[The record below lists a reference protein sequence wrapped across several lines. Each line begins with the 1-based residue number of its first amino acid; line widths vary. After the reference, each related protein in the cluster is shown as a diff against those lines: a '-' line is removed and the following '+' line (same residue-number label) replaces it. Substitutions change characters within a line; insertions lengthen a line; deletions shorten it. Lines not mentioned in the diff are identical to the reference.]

1 MFRNIRKSVTHTIAS
16 AMVVILFLSVA
27 TVGFAIFTLASSLN
41 DAEAVNVSGSMRM
54 QSYRL
59 AYDIYTQSVDYSSHI
74 DTFEHSI
81 YSPSMKS
88 LQHWTV
94 PEDITQ
100 DYHRLIERW
109 QALKQVLKGDDPDQY
124 QQLVAG
130 FVEQID
136 GFVFKLQNYSEQ
148 KLINL
153 AWVGGLGLGGI
164 LFASLFVVHFVRREV
179 VRPLKALVFASEQI
193 QNRTFNISLDVQSD
207 NEMGILTKTFNRMA
221 TDLGKLYRGLE
232 QAVDEK
238 TRKLQQANQTLE
250 VLYNSSTEL
259 AASRISQDNFQAILQ
274 HIASLEG
281 IKAVKLEIEQVGE
294 PNWILTE
301 GEECCAECDDECHAN
316 PMTLDGE
323 HLGYLYWKAG
333 LPCPDETLIGNVV
346 QILSRA
352 VYYNRAQRQAEQILL
367 MEERATIARELHDS
381 LAQALSYLKI
391 QVTLLKRSVKRLPDG
406 TAIQQAN
413 SVIDELDTGL
423 SAAYTQLRELLTTF
437 RLTIKEGSFGQAL
450 HEMVNNLS
458 EQTPA
463 QIVLDNQLSSTELD
477 AHQQVHLL
485 QLIREAVVNAM
496 KHAQATKIQIQCVD
510 NNGHVRVSIEDDGI
524 GFAHQ
529 ENKINHYGMSIMQE
543 RAERLQ
549 ANLEIAASTNNGCVV
564 KLEFMNNKGPNS
576 DSV

>member
-109 QALKQVLKGDDPDQY
+109 QALKQVLKGDDPGQY

-281 IKAVKLEIEQVGE
+281 IKAVKLEIEQLGE

-333 LPCPDETLIGNVV
+333 LPCPDETLIGNFV